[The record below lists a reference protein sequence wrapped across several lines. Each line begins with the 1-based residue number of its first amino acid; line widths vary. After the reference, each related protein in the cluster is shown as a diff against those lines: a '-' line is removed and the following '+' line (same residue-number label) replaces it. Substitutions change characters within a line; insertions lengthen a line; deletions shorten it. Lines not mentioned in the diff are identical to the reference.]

1 MIQPRPVQRLPG
13 DGSRREQRCA
23 RGDGQAPMRGLWDV
37 NPVGG
42 GQNGPKGKEGG
53 GDAYRDGNARSELR
67 SAVARP
73 GCVKCRGRWTA
84 AMVEVKGRNGTTV
97 FPYLAH
103 WRVWSAVHCASR
115 LESDNKK
122 FRCHDLDVSAEQRS
136 ERSSPNAFRH
146 WQGFPE
152 PRTGLRSGSGQVA
165 ELGTEPSVRFSR
177 GSVRTQVWNRTLPPL
192 LGPRGFSGPAF
203 FSFLSSQTVL
213 VDAHAF

>member
-1 MIQPRPVQRLPG
+1 
-13 DGSRREQRCA
+13 
-23 RGDGQAPMRGLWDV
+23 MRGLWDV

-73 GCVKCRGRWTA
+73 GCVKCRGRWMA

-97 FPYLAH
+97 FSYLAH

-136 ERSSPNAFRH
+136 ERSGPNAFRH

-165 ELGTEPSVRFSR
+165 ELGTGPSVRFSR
-177 GSVRTQVWNRTLPPL
+177 GSVRTQVRNRTLPPL
-192 LGPRGFSGPAF
+192 DMTTLGS
-203 FSFLSSQTVL
+203 
-213 VDAHAF
+213 